1 MITLVVIPC
10 AQRKIWDLY
19 PRAGPT
25 KAADAYTS
33 AAFKLNKQYAQT
45 FGDAW
50 LILSAKYGLITPDF
64 IIPGSYDV
72 TFNRP
77 SADTVTI
84 EQIQAQ
90 AQRLGLERYS
100 TIIGLGGKEYRR
112 ILVAAIAKFDGDQRF
127 QFPFAGL
134 PIGKA
139 MRAVK
144 QALYKETR

>member
-1 MITLVVIPC
+1 MPTLIIIPC
-10 AQRKIWDLY
+10 AQRKVWDSQ
-19 PRAGPT
+19 PNAGPT
-25 KAADAYTS
+25 AAADAYTS
-33 AAFKLNKQYAQT
+33 AAFKLNKQYAQA
-45 FGDAW
+45 FGDTW
-50 LILSAKYGLITPDF
+50 LILSAKYGLISPDF
-64 IIPGSYDV
+64 IIPGPYNV
-72 TFNRP
+72 TFNHP

-112 ILVAAIAKFDGDQRF
+112 ILAVAIAKLDGIQRF

-139 MRAVK
+139 MQAVK
-144 QALYKETR
+144 QALQKETQ

>member
-1 MITLVVIPC
+1 MATLIIIPC
-10 AQRKIWDLY
+10 AQRKVWDSQ
-19 PRAGPT
+19 PNTGPIA
-25 KAADAYTS
+25 AADAYTS
-33 AAFKLNKQYAQT
+33 AAFRLNRQYAQA

-50 LILSAKYGLITPDF
+50 LILSAKYGLISPDF
-64 IIPGSYDV
+64 IIPGPYNVTFNV

-112 ILVAAIAKFDGDQRF
+112 ILAAAFAPKPVH
-127 QFPFAGL
+127 FPFAGL

-139 MRAVK
+139 MQAVK
-144 QALYKETR
+144 QALHKETL

>member
-1 MITLVVIPC
+1 MSTLIIIPC
-10 AQRKIWDLY
+10 AQRKVWDSE
-19 PRAGPT
+19 PNTGPI
-25 KAADAYTS
+25 AASDAYTS
-33 AAFKLNKQYAQT
+33 AAFRLNRQYAQT

-50 LILSAKYGLITPDF
+50 LILSAKYGLIPPDF
-64 IIPGSYDV
+64 IIPGPYNV
-72 TFNRP
+72 TFNHP
-77 SADTVTI
+77 AADTVTI